1 MTSTQ
6 PVSAPVTSGHFDVVN
21 PGTRAVVGTYPIHTA
36 DDIADRLD
44 QAREAQIWWAAQGF
58 NGRKR
63 IMTSWVRWLAA
74 NAEEIYALGN
84 AETARPIGD
93 IQMEFIAGLE
103 DIRWTAAHAER
114 VLKRRKVAPGIA
126 FTNFAAD
133 VVHEPLGVV
142 GIITPWNVPIYTVL
156 SGAACALAAGN
167 TVIVKPSELSA
178 GAGAFVIEG
187 FYKASPD
194 VPVGIISY
202 VHGLGETG
210 AALCKSGVDKLAF
223 TGSVPTGRRVMAACA
238 EKLTPVVL
246 ELGGKDATIVAED
259 ADLEAAATAVVWGA
273 FFNGG
278 QACVGVERVY
288 VVREVRDAFLE
299 LVRTKA
305 EKVTAGLDSGVS
317 YGPMITPG
325 QVEIVRRHIDAAIAG
340 GATAL
345 VGGPDSVKPP
355 FVHPVVLVDVPEDNA
370 AVCEETF
377 GPVVVINTVD
387 DIDDAIR
394 RTNGTS
400 FGLGASVFSK
410 RRGAEIAS
418 RMRSGGVTVNAVL
431 SFVGMPSVPFGGVG
445 DSGFGRFHGDAGLRE
460 FTFAKSTVRK
470 KFSMGPNVQ
479 EFPRT
484 EEHYD
489 VIRKTIKMRYE
500 RKFRG

>member
-6 PVSAPVTSGHFDVVN
+6 HASTHVTSGQFDVVN
-21 PGTRAVVGTYPIHTA
+21 PGTGAVVGTYPIHTA
-36 DDIADRLD
+36 EDIADRVD
-44 QAREAQIWWAAQGF
+44 RARDAQIWWADQGF
-58 NGRKR
+58 DGRKR
-63 IMTSWVRWLAA
+63 IMTRWVRWLASH
-74 NAEEIYALGN
+74 AEEIYALGN
-84 AETARPIGD
+84 LETARPLGD
-93 IQMEFIAGLE
+93 VQMEFIAGIE
-103 DIRWTAAHAER
+103 DIRWTAANAER

-133 VVHEPLGVV
+133 VAHEPLGVV

-167 TVIVKPSELSA
+167 TVILKPSELSA

-187 FYKASPD
+187 FYQANPD
-194 VPVGIISY
+194 VPVGVVSY

-210 AALCKSGVDKLAF
+210 AALCRSGVDKLAF

-238 EKLTPVVL
+238 ERLTPVVL

-259 ADLEAAATAVVWGA
+259 ADLNAAATAVVWGA

-288 VVREVRDAFLE
+288 VVRQVRDAFLE
-299 LVRTKA
+299 RVRVNA
-305 EKVTAGLDSGVS
+305 EKVTAGLEAGVS

-325 QVEIVRRHIDAAIAG
+325 QIEIVRRHIDAALAG

-345 VGGPDSVKPP
+345 VGGSESVQPP
-355 FVHPVVLVDVPEDNA
+355 FVHPVVLVDVPEDNP

-377 GPVVVINTVD
+377 GPVLVINTVE

-394 RTNGTS
+394 RANGTS
-400 FGLGASVFSK
+400 FGLGGSVFSA
-410 RRGAEIAS
+410 RHGAAIAR
-418 RMRSGGVTVNAVL
+418 RMRAGGVTVNSVL
-431 SFVGMPSVPFGGVG
+431 AFVGMPSVPFGGVG
-445 DSGFGRFHGDAGLRE
+445 DSGFGRFHGEDGLRE
-460 FTFAKSTVRK
+460 FTYAKSTVRK
-470 KFSMGPNVQ
+470 RFSMGPNIQ

-484 EEHYD
+484 QEHYD
-489 VIRKTIKMRYE
+489 VVRKMIKMRYE
-500 RKFRG
+500 RKLRG